1 MQQLPTLQY
10 FKADHNYITSLI
22 YSIHQHA
29 SNTISTKKKGLDSKD
44 SHSSSFSASKTVA
57 SSSNS
62 KDINKKG
69 ASSSVAEK
77 SADSLP
83 KRAESALAELSL
95 AGNKLKSLEGIEI
108 FSKSLEVLDISF
120 NFIQSSTNSS
130 TLLPYFGKM
139 KQLAEVRVN
148 GNPICEDESAHAK
161 LSAEICSVCP
171 TLRAV
176 DGNYFVSMNI
186 SEGSSSSGSGSS
198 GNPSSNPS
206 NANNDKI
213 EVKAAAK
220 SDSSVTSH
228 DFHTWE
234 KGGEE
239 STVLLSASVVGDGN
253 DDDDDDASLIEGGKA
268 DVKPE
273 KVEAPKVPTRAYYQL
288 ESDSEADEA
297 DAAPGDKQ
305 NQTQQKKKSASSLDG
320 EYDPKF
326 ASAED
331 ARIAAPRLTLQSLK
345 TPEEILAM
353 ETKFTNLVNECKQI
367 LGSTVF
373 AFAGDVH
380 EHDST
385 KISAMLAEQQEEEH
399 EKRASYVRSFQE
411 RKVETPP
418 RRNSGAILDRQLQDI
433 MDRPASKGEE
443 VKIEEEPD
451 LSVPAAKSESKEF
464 LREEKEVIVP
474 ATTIADVQA
483 AEEKQESTN
492 PVVFEKP
499 SVSPSRKSNHL
510 RKSPAPVNAAF
521 NSSILA
527 SGVTR
532 HGTKV
537 QTTAQGKVK
546 VVASEDGLILLSP
559 AKDGLSSSLA
569 SQLENVKITKR
580 EPKVFLNS
588 KVVTFPDVSLNKSP
602 DPAAPIKN
610 VITTDRDDDSSVQ
623 ELKGMKR
630 FACVTNVDPRS
641 SSSSN
646 ETAGNQSH
654 ERDGLVSPSS
664 AAANEVYPPSQS
676 RVSNNSPLDDSDGEA
691 SDDGSV
697 VSIMQEAADA
707 IRGSFNKSKS
717 SSAHVFEI
725 NEGDVNDD
733 DDEGVQ
739 AEGEDLEDGDE
750 DGLEE
755 QENQENKSVIKIIN
769 QISLSGDSFKK
780 KFLPNGSASV
790 VQVMSSPRLPAERQ
804 TGGIAMAGA
813 GGGGRKYSTM

>member
-22 YSIHQHA
+22 YSIHQYA

-44 SHSSSFSASKTVA
+44 SQSSSFSASKTVA

-83 KRAESALAELSL
+83 KRAESAIAELSL

-130 TLLPYFGKM
+130 TLLPYIGKM

-186 SEGSSSSGSGSS
+186 SEGSSSSGSGSGSS
-198 GNPSSNPS
+198 GNPSGNPS
-206 NANNDKI
+206 KTVNAANNKI
-213 EVKAAAK
+213 EVKAASK

-253 DDDDDDASLIEGGKA
+253 DDDDDYDDASLIEGGKA
-268 DVKPE
+268 DAKPE

-297 DAAPGDKQ
+297 DAAPGDHQ

-353 ETKFTNLVNECKQI
+353 ETKFTDLVNECKQI

-399 EKRASYVRSFQE
+399 EKRASYVRSIQE

-418 RRNSGAILDRQLQDI
+418 RRNSGAILDRQLQDM

-474 ATTIADVQA
+474 AMTIADVQV

-499 SVSPSRKSNHL
+499 SVSPSRKSNHP

-588 KVVTFPDVSLNKSP
+588 KVVTFPDMSLNKSP

-676 RVSNNSPLDDSDGEA
+676 KVSNNSSLDDSDGEA

-733 DDEGVQ
+733 DDGGVQ
-739 AEGEDLEDGDE
+739 AAGEDLEDGDE

-769 QISLSGDSFKK
+769 QISLTGDSFKK
-780 KFLPNGSASV
+780 FLPNESASV
-790 VQVMSSPRLPAERQ
+790 VQVMNSPRLPAERQ
-804 TGGIAMAGA
+804 TGG
-813 GGGGRKYSTM
+813 GGRKYSTM